1 MSSSSSFHKQLNREV
16 LVREALALLD
26 AEGLDGLTMRNL
38 ADRLGV
44 VPNALYR
51 HIKDKDDLLDGVM
64 DAAVAS
70 VPLPDPDLG
79 WQDGL
84 TALAENIRATMLAHP
99 PITGLIVNRPNLG
112 MAALGIGEYGFGVLL
127 AAGFEP
133 ADADRALNVV
143 LVWTL
148 GFVALEVPR
157 MGEPELTKQELDKAY
172 ELLPVDVFPHTAVVQ
187 PNPIDIVSED
197 QFALGLRLLVDSLTK
212 LHT

>member
-197 QFALGLRLLVDSLTK
+197 QFTLGLRLLVDSLTK